1 MTNCYHFRRINN
13 VIFLPLRMFICFV
26 GEYNYSRVLPRS
38 IQTNVDQCCSK
49 VGFDR
54 KKQFVKCFWRG
65 GVRGSRPDYVLFVV
79 IVIFYSIILFLLKTN
94 FEFTIFWLSLLGP

>member
-1 MTNCYHFRRINN
+1 MLFFYLYVCLSVLSASIITQEFCLGLYKPMLISVVAKLGLTGKNN
-13 VIFLPLRMFICFV
+13 LL
-26 GEYNYSRVLPRS
+26 
-38 IQTNVDQCCSK
+38 NVF
-49 VGFDR
+49 GG
-54 KKQFVKCFWRG
+54 G